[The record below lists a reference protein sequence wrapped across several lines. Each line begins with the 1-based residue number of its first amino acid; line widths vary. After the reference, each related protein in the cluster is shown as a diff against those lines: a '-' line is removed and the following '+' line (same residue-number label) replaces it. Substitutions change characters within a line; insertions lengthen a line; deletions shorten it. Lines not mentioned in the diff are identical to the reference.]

1 MSSSQKIN
9 NMKRILSLLTVFA
22 LIGCNDSNEEI
33 YECMLEYQNQKG
45 EMKLV
50 FNKSSFNGTYNVT
63 SNFDVIASGSFTFS
77 VWPSSSSSGGPIYA
91 ILVAD
96 GYGDQGTLYLDTYSR
111 ILTEKG
117 EDFQFPC
124 SLK

>member
-1 MSSSQKIN
+1 
-9 NMKRILSLLTVFA
+9 MKKILSLLTVFV

-33 YECMLEYQNQKG
+33 YECMLEFQDQKG
-45 EMKLV
+45 EMELV

-63 SNFDVIASGSFTFS
+63 SNSDVFASGSFTFS
-77 VWPSSSSSGGPIYA
+77 VWSSSGTPTYSM
-91 ILVAD
+91 LVAD
-96 GYGDQGTLYLDTYSR
+96 GAGNTDALYLDTASL

-117 EDFQFPC
+117 EDFEFPC